1 MGALDGVKILDLSS
15 ALAGPYCTMM
25 LADMGAEVIKVEPP
39 EGDVSRSWG
48 PPFIEGESSY
58 FLSIN
63 RNKKSIVINL
73 KSEKG
78 KEIVLKLAEKCDV
91 FVENFRPGVAKRL
104 GVDYE
109 TVKKVNPKIIYC
121 SISGF
126 GQEGPYRDYPA
137 FDQILQG
144 MGGLMSITG
153 EPGRPPVKVGIPI
166 TDIAA
171 GMFAAYGIVCALF
184 YREKTGKGQYV
195 DVSMLDSQVAWLT
208 YQAGRYFA
216 TGEIPGPIGSGHP
229 LIVPYQAFKTKDGYI
244 NIAAGNDNLFRSLC
258 KVLGVEHLADDPR
271 FNTNPKRV
279 ENREELVKILEEI
292 FVQKATGEWL
302 ELIRK
307 AGVPCGPI
315 YNVADVVNDPQVL
328 FRKMVVEIDHP
339 KSGRIKVTG
348 VPVKLSESPGDVRLP
363 PPMLGQHTVDI
374 LKFLGYSDEDISK
387 LKDEGVVK

>member
-292 FVQKATGEWL
+292 FVQKTTSEWL

>member
-91 FVENFRPGVAKRL
+91 FVENFRPGVTKRL

-292 FVQKATGEWL
+292 FVQKTTSEWL